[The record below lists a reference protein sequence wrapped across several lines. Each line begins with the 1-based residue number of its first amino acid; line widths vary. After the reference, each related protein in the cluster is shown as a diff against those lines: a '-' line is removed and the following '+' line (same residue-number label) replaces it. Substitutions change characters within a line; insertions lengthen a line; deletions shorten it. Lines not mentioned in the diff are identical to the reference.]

1 MAVRLTHLQKTA
13 VIAHAQ
19 DEARDP
25 ARPYEC
31 CGVLVGVGDRVT
43 SVFRVTNVD
52 YSPFT
57 YTMDGDE
64 VLRIQ
69 LEADRTGLEILGFY
83 HSHLNSDPVPSR
95 TDVRK
100 ASVAWPG
107 AIHVIVSLK
116 DTRRPELRAFRIEG
130 DETFSVEDI
139 IEE

>member
-1 MAVRLTHLQKTA
+1 
-13 VIAHAQ
+13 
-19 DEARDP
+19 
-25 ARPYEC
+25 
-31 CGVLVGVGDRVT
+31 VT

-52 YSPFT
+52 HSPFT

-83 HSHLNSDPVPSR
+83 HSHLNSDPVPSK

-116 DTRRPELRAFRIEG
+116 DSRRPELRAFRIEG

-139 IEE
+139 IEG

>member
-1 MAVRLTHLQKTA
+1 MALRLTHLQKTA
-13 VIAHAQ
+13 IIAHAH

-25 ARPYEC
+25 ARSYEC
-31 CGVLVGVGDRVT
+31 CGVLVGLGERVV
-43 SVFRVTNVD
+43 SVVRVTNVD

-64 VLRIQ
+64 LLRIQ
-69 LEADRTGLEILGFY
+69 RDADRKGLEILGFY

-100 ASVAWPG
+100 AAVTWPG

-116 DTRRPELRAFRIEG
+116 NASRPELGAFRIDG
-130 DETFSVEDI
+130 DETVSGEDI
-139 IEE
+139 VEE